1 MKCSSKRKTEMYERI
16 INGMAIATVIGIGFI
31 VTALPMVFDEPEEEL
46 VKLNYHKPDVKVET
60 PDVSFA
66 FEVEKNRE
74 QARTILDRF
83 GSIKEVI
90 DTVEP
95 ECLPPLEY
103 VGAFYVTFYSN
114 TVEQCGNDLGI
125 TASGKMVT
133 EDPTCWTVAVD
144 PKVIPLGTKLKIDLE
159 GYENVVFEA
168 TDTGS
173 AIKNYDIDVFVAS
186 ESLSKSLNP
195 ISGVDV
201 WIIKD

>member
-1 MKCSSKRKTEMYERI
+1 MYERI
-16 INGMAIATVIGIGFI
+16 INGMAIATLFGIGFI

-74 QARTILDRF
+74 QARTILDNL

-103 VGAFYVTFYSN
+103 VGEFYITMYAA

-133 EDPTCWTVAVD
+133 EDPTCHTVAVD
-144 PKVIPLGTKLKIDLE
+144 PKVIPLGSYLIIE
-159 GYENVVFEA
+159 GYEGIIFRA
-168 TDTGS
+168 DDTGS
-173 AIKNYDIDVFVAS
+173 AINGYDIDIFTTS
-186 ESLSKSLNP
+186 ESESKTFNNV
-195 ISGVDV
+195 SGAKV